1 MTRHRVLLISMLPL
15 LGEGLQRL
23 LDAHDDVELVPLPC
37 TDLAALH
44 ACAASTRPDVILI
57 AGEREDDA
65 ATHLISNVL
74 NCWTDTPVVWIEL
87 ETNVIRK
94 YTSHNLPANSKELIE
109 TIRQA
114 SAGSAGDL
122 PVPTPIGGRHVS

>member
-1 MTRHRVLLISMLPL
+1 MDRYQVLLISILPL

-23 LDAHDDVELVPLPC
+23 LEEQEDVDLIALQC
-37 TDLAALH
+37 TDYGSLQ
-44 ACAASTRPDVILI
+44 ACAGNVHPDVILI

-74 NCWTDTPVVWIEL
+74 NCCTDTPVVWIEM

-94 YTSHNLPANSKELIE
+94 YTAHNLPANSKELIE
-109 TIRQA
+109 TIRQKG
-114 SAGSAGDL
+114 AGSPGT
-122 PVPTPIGGRHVS
+122 PSGRPTSTRR